1 MTIYHFLEMIKVAI
15 CGGIGS
21 GKSTV
26 CRMFEERGVAVY
38 DSDARAKAL
47 MNESAEVREALV
59 TEFGE
64 ECYLDGSLNR
74 PYLASKVFG
83 SEEQLARLNAIVH
96 PAVKSDFLAWA
107 EEQEGDYCILETAIL
122 FESGFDKFVDK
133 TVAVLAP
140 QPLRVMR
147 AMERDGATKEQIE
160 ARIKVQMSDD
170 ELMRRC
176 DFAIVN
182 IHLEDVE
189 KDVAELAYRFKVLA
203 NEQSR

>member
-1 MTIYHFLEMIKVAI
+1 MIKVAI

-21 GKSTV
+21 GKSTI
-26 CRMFEERGVAVY
+26 CQMFAERGAAVY
-38 DSDARAKAL
+38 DSDSRAKAL
-47 MNESAEVREALV
+47 MNESAELREALV
-59 TEFGE
+59 AEFGA
-64 ECYLDGSLNR
+64 ECYESDELNR

-83 SEEQLARLNAIVH
+83 SEEQLAKLNSIVH
-96 PAVKSDFLAWA
+96 PAVKADFLAWA

-122 FESGFDKFVDK
+122 FESGFDVLVDK
-133 TVAVLAP
+133 KVAVLAP

-160 ARIKVQMSDD
+160 SRIKAQMSDD

>member
-1 MTIYHFLEMIKVAI
+1 MRVAV

-26 CRMFEERGVAVY
+26 CRMFEARGAAIY

-47 MNESAEVREALV
+47 MCESEALREAIV
-59 TEFGE
+59 AAFGE
-64 ECYLDGSLNR
+64 GCYENGQLNR
-74 PYLASKVFG
+74 QYLAGKVFG
-83 SEEQLARLNAIVH
+83 SKEQLATLNSIVH
-96 PAVKSDFLAWA
+96 PAVKEDFVRWA
-107 EEQEGDYCILETAIL
+107 AEQEGDYCILESAIL
-122 FESGFDKFVDK
+122 FESGFDALVDK

-160 ARIKVQMSDD
+160 ARIKAQMSDD
-170 ELMRRC
+170 ELMARA

-189 KDVAELAYRFKVLA
+189 KDVAELAYRFKIMA
-203 NEQSR
+203 DEKSR